1 MWGLLIANLPGSASG
16 ASAVRL
22 RRPPLRGQPI
32 RVSIDLETTGL
43 QPETDSIIEIAA
55 VKFRGA
61 EVIDTFQTFVAT
73 NRPIP
78 YRVQRLTGITSAD
91 LQQAPHFDAIA
102 PRLRAFLGHAALV
115 GHSVPFDAAF
125 LRRRGLAQE
134 NPLLDTFELAT
145 VLLPALPSYTLERVA
160 EALGVLGDVFH
171 RAMADAVLAKDVLLA
186 LLARIAQLEPS
197 VLEELSRLSG
207 RLSWPL
213 LALFEER
220 RARLGRTSSSGWGS
234 VGAQLAAKLG
244 VNPQVFSLG
253 IARPAPTPADRD
265 VGGTSPAATPS
276 TEAGAT
282 RDTSHGASASL
293 PSNPAAAIGE
303 AFAAPRPLLLE
314 VEPDAASLPT
324 SLLAAL
330 RWTQEQR
337 HPLVIAAPNPATCR
351 RLMQEV
357 LPELAVHL
365 PRTPSVEFLT
375 EPDKYLCL
383 HRWFGGGRVPRNGHF
398 PADITRG
405 LAKLTIWLNYS
416 ATGIRE
422 DLVLMPQEQA
432 AWELVRA
439 GPEYLD
445 ALPRCPYAQSGY
457 CFSKRSRDAAA
468 TADVLVTT
476 HAALLSSLS
485 SDETALAKAAHLLI
499 LDAHLLEEEALRQ
512 GSYDLNQPELVRLL
526 EELLTEPPEEAQGG
540 LLVLATRSLE
550 QFQATSQRSTL
561 PAEAHLAS
569 WEAPVQATKQALE
582 RFFYALAF
590 LLSEHQTQHHS
601 GGPRAWNEGVDP
613 ALRLLP
619 KIRNVPAWKG
629 VEEAWAELEEGL
641 LTLLSRL
648 ERLIALLSSSDPTRG
663 PAQVGKAPPTLTLPD
678 LPPAAAEAL
687 VALGGELNGV
697 CFRLRRSVEQGRLA
711 ITQPRGEMVYW
722 VKPPL
727 PPLPVRAASGAS
739 ANLPA
744 ESVPAIPL
752 PSLHAAP
759 THAGALLQRTVFRPD
774 RAAALVSSALTFSGE
789 FDYTAE
795 RLGLAA
801 GRAATLSAAPE
812 AQPQSLLY
820 LPEDVSEPN
829 THHYQRHLDAML
841 IQLATTLGGETVA
854 LFASHAALRA
864 GYAGIKAA
872 LEERGILVLAQ
883 AIDGSL
889 RQIWQTFRSQ
899 ERVVLLG
906 AVNSWDTVDLPGE
919 RPACVVV
926 TRLPFPALSDPPQ
939 AGRAE
944 HYHDQLNQFVIPQA
958 SLRVRHA
965 LNRLAW
971 SGSRRNAIVL
981 FDKRVQAKDYGSV
994 FLHSLPHCTVRQ
1006 GSVSLLPEHVAGWIR
1021 GESVD

>member
-1 MWGLLIANLPGSASG
+1 
-16 ASAVRL
+16 
-22 RRPPLRGQPI
+22 
-32 RVSIDLETTGL
+32 
-43 QPETDSIIEIAA
+43 

-61 EVIDTFQTFVAT
+61 EVIDTLQTFVAT
-73 NRPIP
+73 SRPIP

-91 LQQAPHFDAIA
+91 LQHAPHFEAIA
-102 PRLRAFLGHAALV
+102 PRLRAFLGKAALV

-186 LLARIAQLEPS
+186 LLARIEQLDPS
-197 VLEELSRLSG
+197 VLEELSLLSG

-213 LALFEER
+213 LTLFTDER
-220 RARLGRTSSSGWGS
+220 RARDARRLSSGGWGS
-234 VGAQLAAKLG
+234 VGEQLAAKLG
-244 VNPQVFSLG
+244 VNPQVFALG
-253 IARPAPTPADRD
+253 IARP
-265 VGGTSPAATPS
+265 SPAPAGETSAVHVPAPPAS
-276 TEAGAT
+276 TEASGTRGAPP
-282 RDTSHGASASL
+282 A
-293 PSNPAAAIGE
+293 NPVIAAAISE

-314 VEPDAASLPT
+314 VEPDAASLRA

-330 RWTQEQR
+330 RWAEEQR
-337 HPLVIAAPNPATCR
+337 RPLVIAAANPAACR
-351 RLMQEV
+351 RLMQET
-357 LPELAVHL
+357 LPELWVHL
-365 PRTPSVEFLT
+365 PRTPNVEFLT
-375 EPDKYLCL
+375 ESEKYLCL
-383 HRWFGGGRVPRNGHF
+383 HRWFGGARLPRNGRL

-416 ATGIRE
+416 ATGIRDE
-422 DLVLMPQEQA
+422 LALMPQEQA

-445 ALPRCPYAQSGY
+445 ELPTCRYAQSGY
-457 CFSKRSRDAAA
+457 CFVKRSRDAAA

-485 SDETALAKAAHLLI
+485 SDQTALVQAAHLLI

-512 GSYDLNQPELVRLL
+512 GSSDLNQPELAQLL
-526 EELLTEPPEEAQGG
+526 DDLLTEGPEEAPGG
-540 LLVLATRSLE
+540 LLALATRPLE
-550 QFQATSQRSTL
+550 QSLAASARGTL
-561 PAEAHLAS
+561 PGEARLAA
-569 WEAPVQATKQALE
+569 WQAPVHAAQQALE
-582 RFFYALAF
+582 HFFHALAF
-590 LLSEHQTQHHS
+590 LLSEHQSQHHG
-601 GGPRAWNEGVDP
+601 GGPRAWNEGIDP
-613 ALRLLP
+613 ALRLQP
-619 KIRNVPAWKG
+619 KIRNVAAWKG
-629 VEEAWAELEEGL
+629 VEEAWAELENGL
-641 LTLLSRL
+641 LALISRL
-648 ERLIALLSSSDPTRG
+648 DRLIALLGAFDPTGLQRA
-663 PAQVGKAPPTLTLPD
+663 AQTGKAPASVTLPD
-678 LPPAAAEAL
+678 LPPATAGTLA
-687 VALGGELNGV
+687 ALGGELNGV
-697 CFRLRRSVEQGRLA
+697 CFRLRRCVERGRLA

-727 PPLPVRAASGAS
+727 PPPPPRAASGAVTTP
-739 ANLPA
+739 PA
-744 ESVPAIPL
+744 ENSPAAL

-774 RAAALVSSALTFSGE
+774 RAATLVSSALTFSGE
-789 FDYTAE
+789 FDYIAE

-801 GRAATLSAAPE
+801 GRAAALSVAPE
-812 AQPQSLLY
+812 EQPQSLLY

-829 THHYQRHLDAML
+829 THHYQRHLDALL
-841 IQLATTLGGETVA
+841 IQLATTLNGETVV

-864 GYAGIKAA
+864 GYAGVKAA

-906 AVNSWDTVDLPGE
+906 AVNSWDTADLPGAP
-919 RPACVVV
+919 PACVVV

-944 HYHDQLNQFVIPQA
+944 LYHDQLQQFVIPHA
-958 SLRVRHA
+958 SLRLRHA

-971 SGSRRNAIVL
+971 SGARRNAIVL
-981 FDKRVQAKDYGSV
+981 FDKRVLAKDYGAV

-1021 GESVD
+1021 GEDVE